1 MKKLFY
7 ALCFCFCFS
16 SFTFGQ
22 YYQNQGFE
30 ISSDVSNYLQMRN
43 FSNEKQDITVS
54 FKYDGIY
61 VNGRHSYFNVSYTP
75 LSASKAYVR
84 GESLTNPDG
93 VIKFTVS
100 RTTNCIIESGASY
113 CSDYW
118 FQMNKNKFGFIA

>member
-1 MKKLFY
+1 MQKLFY
-7 ALCFCFCFS
+7 VLFFCFIFSFS
-16 SFTFGQ
+16 SYGQ
-22 YYQNQGFE
+22 YFQNQGFE
-30 ISSDVSNYLQMRN
+30 LSSDVSNYLQMRS

-75 LSASKAYVR
+75 LSATKALVR

-100 RTTNCIIESGASY
+100 STTNCIVESGSSY
-113 CSDYW
+113 CSD
-118 FQMNKNKFGFIA
+118 F